1 MRKLTVKE
9 IMEAT
14 GGHSD
19 NQFQASI
26 TGVST
31 DSRTIGVGDLFVPLI
46 GPNFDGHDFIKQA
59 FEKGA
64 DISLCNENK
73 KIKVNELL
81 GENIIFVEN
90 TQSALLKL
98 STYYR
103 QLFNI
108 PFVAITGS
116 VGKTTTKDMIA
127 DILKTRFKVLK
138 TPGNLNNEIGL
149 PHTVF
154 GLDDSYEVAVVELG
168 MSGLAKSV
176 ACKCCKTSSCSDY
189 KCQYFTY

>member
-1 MRKLTVKE
+1 
-9 IMEAT
+9 MEAT
-14 GGHSD
+14 GGYLD

-31 DSRTIGVGDLFVPLI
+31 NSGQSALETFVPLI

-64 DISLCNENK
+64 AISLCNEDK
-73 KIKVNELL
+73 RIKVNELL

-103 QLFNI
+103 QLF
-108 PFVAITGS
+108 
-116 VGKTTTKDMIA
+116 
-127 DILKTRFKVLK
+127 
-138 TPGNLNNEIGL
+138 
-149 PHTVF
+149 
-154 GLDDSYEVAVVELG
+154 
-168 MSGLAKSV
+168 
-176 ACKCCKTSSCSDY
+176 
-189 KCQYFTY
+189 